1 MKNLRQMH
9 RNSKTIEVS
18 ERLLSTAEVARA
30 LQVSRNSVTGWISRG
45 QITAIQLPS
54 GQFRIP
60 ESEVTKVLEPLET
73 LEHRESTPVGDS
85 LQRVG

>member
-1 MKNLRQMH
+1 MKNLHQMH
-9 RNSKTIEVS
+9 RNSKTTEVS

-60 ESEVTKVLEPLET
+60 ESEVTKVLEPLEM
-73 LEHRESTPVGDS
+73 LGHRDSSPVGDS
-85 LQRVG
+85 LQQAG

>member
-9 RNSKTIEVS
+9 KNSPSIEVS

-30 LQVSRNSVTGWISRG
+30 LQVSRNSVTGWINRG

-60 ESEVTKVLEPLET
+60 ESEVTKVLQPLET
-73 LEHRESTPVGDS
+73 LERREFSPVGDS
-85 LQRVG
+85 LQQAG

>member
-9 RNSKTIEVS
+9 RNSKIIEVS

-73 LEHRESTPVGDS
+73 LEHREATPVSDS